1 MKGNKKT
8 SPTFPAELVGAGLPE
23 LHDNVCVLEAGRLL
37 QRQHEGLV
45 VRDGQSALGHSGFP
59 LLGNLHLVEQAHLT
73 SAG

>member
-1 MKGNKKT
+1 MRENT
-8 SPTFPAELVGAGLPE
+8 SPTFPADLVGAGLPE
-23 LHDNVCVLEAGRLL
+23 LHDDVCVLEAGCLL

-45 VRDGQSALGHSGFP
+45 VGDGQSALGHSGFP